1 MAKITKI
8 GPKGLDLIK
17 SFEGLYLK
25 PYLCPANVPTIGY
38 GNTFY
43 ENGKKVTLKDPAI
56 TEARAIELLM
66 SELKM
71 YEQKVDSFCID
82 TITQNQFDAL
92 VSFCYNAGPNAL
104 KSSTLLVKVNNNPK
118 DPTIKD
124 EFLKNYKKYIYKK
137 LEFNDPKYRHI
148 ALIVLISLIF
158 SLLISFKYGRYYLIL
173 SFVISYIL
181 IKFYK

>member
-104 KSSTLLVKVNNNPK
+104 KSSTLLVKVNKNPK

-124 EFLKNYKKYIYKK
+124 EFLKWCKADGTHNGKDDD
-137 LEFNDPKYRHI
+137 NDGLIDEAGEKQTLKGLLRRRTAEA
-148 ALIVLISLIF
+148 ALYF
-158 SLLISFKYGRYYLIL
+158 TK
-173 SFVISYIL
+173 
-181 IKFYK
+181 